1 MDIATCHVYLC
12 RTFIPL
18 PSWPQDLVFLFL
30 CHLITWSVP
39 VLPHV
44 ILSTWSVLAS
54 FCMPS
59 QLQFKSSFAIAT
71 KGHVPVPCC
80 VCSIMISSI
89 FLIICSCAFLHLFS
103 QQRFCFIRPS
113 VYLPVSVFTGLFQVV
128 RIRMGPELFAGS
140 GTIRKEQIN
149 KILFLIL
156 GLWILDCAF
165 STKSIFFV
173 LP

>member
-1 MDIATCHVYLC
+1 MVIGHCHMSCLPLQDLHSFAILATGSGFFV
-12 RTFIPL
+12 PL
-18 PSWPQDLVFLFL
+18 PSYHMICSCSSS
-30 CHLITWSVP
+30 CHPIHMICSCL
-39 VLPHV
+39 L
-44 ILSTWSVLAS
+44 L
-54 FCMPS
+54 PS

-113 VYLPVSVFTGLFQVV
+113 VYLPVSVFTGLFKVV
-128 RIRMGPELFAGS
+128 RIRMGLELFAGS

-156 GLWILDCAF
+156 GL
-165 STKSIFFV
+165 
-173 LP
+173 